1 MCQIVWASAFP
12 SKTTVTCPEDSILIS
27 QYPWKHELAVKLDRM
42 QPLEI
47 DIWSKKVCDY
57 HVFSAQKEVTPIISD
72 VKGYGL

>member
-1 MCQIVWASAFP
+1 MGQCVPKQNLHV
-12 SKTTVTCPEDSILIS
+12 KTTVTCPKDSIVLS
-27 QYPWKHELAVKLDRM
+27 QYPWKRELAVKLDQM

-57 HVFSAQKEVTPIISD
+57 HVFSAPKEVTPIISD